1 MARFTS
7 MLSALLISGLAAL
20 PAVAGD
26 YRSDHGYGYDDDV
39 DCYPVTK
46 AYDYHGRPALFSGT
60 QCRDHYGKTWIEPGS
75 RYFIRYLGRYGN
87 NRRLDRLPDQHHGY
101 R

>member
-20 PAVAGD
+20 PAAAGD
-26 YRSDHGYGYDDDV
+26 YRSDHGYGYADDV

-46 AYDYHGRPALFSGT
+46 AYDYHGRPALFGGI
-60 QCRDHYGKTWIEPGS
+60 QCRDHYGNAWIEPGS
-75 RYFIRYLGRYGN
+75 RYFIRYLGHYGN
-87 NRRLDRLPDQHHGY
+87 YHRLEPVPRDDHY
-101 R
+101 